1 MAETIQ
7 LQEPEVFSSNFP
19 GKTSRTLYRDSEQ
32 GAQPRLNQPASR
44 RATGPRTVRGKER
57 SKLNALKHGLF
68 FKAVLLEG
76 ESRAE
81 YLSFLND
88 LRTEFQPQG
97 EMESVCVE
105 NLSLLLWR
113 KRRLLQA
120 ENAEISDQIVKTEIQ
135 FKAKMRVEAFEIS
148 RSAITSGGLLKHI
161 HNPHIVTETKETLIC
176 FRELVVSGRFTEDS
190 RLIEKLY
197 GEGPNEGIP
206 YAFRTIYEVYAR
218 SASLV
223 KTIGQMQLDPEEME
237 YCIKVIDAEIERLKN
252 LEQILEA
259 TDRERS
265 LYRSVAAFIP
275 AQEISDRLMRYETHL
290 SREIDKVLNR
300 LERLQRNRT
309 GQPLPPQLVL
319 NVS

>member
-32 GAQPRLNQPASR
+32 GAQPRLNQPSSR

-76 ESRAE
+76 ESRVE
-81 YLSFLND
+81 YLSFLD
-88 LRTEFQPQG
+88 GLRADFQPQG

-105 NLSLLLWR
+105 NLSVLLWR

-120 ENAEISDQIVKTEIQ
+120 ENAEISNQIASTETE
-135 FKAKMRVEAFEIS
+135 FRAKRHLEAWEIS
-148 RSAITSGGLLKHI
+148 RSASTSGGLLKHVN
-161 HNPHIVTETKETLIC
+161 NPLIVTEAKETLIV
-176 FRELVVSGRFTEDS
+176 FRDIVVNGKFTENL
-190 RLIEKLY
+190 RLIERLY
-197 GEGPNEGIP
+197 GEDRNAGIP
-206 YAFRTIYEVYAR
+206 YTFRLIYEVCAR
-218 SASLV
+218 SAKLV
-223 KTIGQMQLDPEEME
+223 KTIGEKPLDPEVME
-237 YCIKVIDAEIERLKN
+237 SCIELIDSEIERLKQ

-259 TDRERS
+259 AARERS
-265 LYRSVAAFIP
+265 VYRSFAAIIP
-275 AQEISDRLMRYETHL
+275 GQEISDRLMRYETHL
-290 SREIDKVLNR
+290 SREIDRILNR
-300 LERLQRNRT
+300 LERLQRMRE

-319 NVS
+319 NVP